1 MYIPFGSAGICEVE
15 KVTPTEMNEILN
27 KWENYGRTEKVL
39 LGNKCP
45 TPGIK
50 QYFEAYYRNNN
61 ASIFYGLCD
70 GYPKCFIVGN
80 GTTNSTNAEEA
91 WKTFQHTI
99 FSLGYP
105 SLSSMFGT
113 IDKKFWG
120 FFTRCVPSY
129 LNWFNPSKK
138 GSYIECAQKT
148 DVSSA
153 FGYELSKPLP
163 TLRGAV
169 TCLTHELPSREY
181 PFAFYK
187 DGTLAIWNEFDSS
200 KWDENVYSFSYCREQ
215 REKRC
220 YEYSYPKND
229 TEPETILCKASSL
242 NLKSIVEDLYEKKN
256 TATNSA
262 FYKAVINLSIGM
274 MWNCKRPSYAH
285 LAAVVIARCVD
296 RMLKAYH
303 TIIENDGTPILIA
316 TDSIAW
322 EGNPLALPYTT
333 TKYLGAMVLEHED
346 CELWGMGAKAYQLR
360 DLNGT
365 VTTKWSGVPKEK
377 TEHMDFGDMP
387 QDAIDYSLYCYSTKS
402 RRFIVMEGEDG
413 SDN

>member
-15 KVTPTEMNEILN
+15 KVTPTEMNTILD
-27 KWENYGRTEKVL
+27 KWENYGRIEKVL
-39 LGNKCP
+39 PGNKCP

-50 QYFEAYYRNNN
+50 QYFEAYYCNTD
-61 ASIFYGLCD
+61 ASIFYGLCE

-129 LNWFNPSKK
+129 LNWFNPYKK
-138 GSYIECAQKT
+138 GSFIECAQKT

-153 FGYELSKPLP
+153 FGYELSKSLP
-163 TLRGAV
+163 TTHGAV
-169 TCLTHELPSREY
+169 TCLTHEQPSREY

-200 KWDENVYSFSYCREQ
+200 KWDENIYSFSYCREQ

-242 NLKSIVEDLYEKKN
+242 TLKSIVEDLYEKKN
-256 TATNSA
+256 TATNSV

-274 MWNCKRPSYAH
+274 MWKCKRPSYAH

-296 RMLKAYH
+296 RMLNAYH
-303 TIIENDGTPILIA
+303 TIVENDGTPILIA

-360 DLNGT
+360 DLDGT
-365 VTTKWSGVPKEK
+365 VTTKWSGVPREK
-377 TEHMDFGDMP
+377 TEHMDFGEMP
-387 QDAIDYSLYCYSTKS
+387 QDAIDYSLYCYSVKT